1 MNKLA
6 SGCTVLAAAYVLA
19 GLSAP
24 EAQAQVGIKAG
35 ASFGSISNTG
45 LLPGDL
51 EGRTGFA
58 AGLSFA
64 TPPDVVGLGFEL
76 LYAQRGAEEPNN
88 PSSRALDYIDLPAYL
103 RVMAPTEGLQ
113 PFAYAGPQASFEID
127 CSAVDED
134 CPDTGRPTTTWAAV
148 VGAGVRLGEVEGGGF
163 TLEAR
168 YVYGLS
174 DLELDTVTDGDSYE
188 DRSFLILVGFS
199 F

>member
-6 SGCTVLAAAYVLA
+6 KGCALLAGVLVMGGLAA
-19 GLSAP
+19 P
-24 EAQAQVGIKAG
+24 DAQAQVGIKAG

-58 AGLSFA
+58 GGLSFNS
-64 TPPDVVGLGFEL
+64 PPEVLGIGLEL

-88 PSSRALDYIDLPAYL
+88 PSSRELDYIDVPLYVRL
-103 RVMAPTEGLQ
+103 MAPAEGIQ
-113 PFAYAGPQASFEID
+113 PFVYAGPQASFEID
-127 CSAVDED
+127 CSTIDED
-134 CPDTGRPTTTWAAV
+134 CPDTGRPTTTWAGI
-148 VGAGVRLGEVEGGGF
+148 VGAGIRLGDDDGGGF

-174 DLELDTVTDGDSYE
+174 DLELDTVTDEDSYE
-188 DRSFLILVGFS
+188 DRSFMILAGFS